1 MRKAR
6 SITAYRPRRV
16 TASSE
21 RDTCTRIGGGR
32 NLLSAWQAVCNIGGR
47 STPKDARAHFRTFDT
62 HWQAAKC
69 QKIRKIACALA
80 EAPLALRLV
89 LYTVTDLANTHVPS
103 DQLQIIYGRPRGS
116 DEDPGTEN
124 SSLCPLNLTRILH
137 ILPVLSM
144 CNVMPST
151 SGLGLAMSHSKM
163 WTH

>member
-32 NLLSAWQAVCNIGGR
+32 NLLSAWHVIQLFAKLGAAQLR
-47 STPKDARAHFRTFDT
+47 RT
-62 HWQAAKC
+62 
-69 QKIRKIACALA
+69 RACALA
-80 EAPLALRLV
+80 DAPLALRLV